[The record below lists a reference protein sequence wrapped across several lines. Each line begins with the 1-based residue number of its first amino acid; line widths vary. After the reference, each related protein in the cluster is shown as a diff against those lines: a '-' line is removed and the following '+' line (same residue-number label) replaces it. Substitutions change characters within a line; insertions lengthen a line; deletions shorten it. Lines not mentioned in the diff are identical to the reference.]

1 MNGPGARS
9 STASPACSPVSK
21 NEELCI
27 KNEELCI
34 KNEEI
39 CIKND
44 EFCSGERRPEHQWY
58 LAVLLPCYL
67 LFAQGQPGSNLLLIG
82 HLAGSQFFLTT
93 AVTGWLDGKHVVF
106 GRVVEG
112 MDIVKTIEG
121 VGSGSGQTSVKV
133 VVADC
138 GEVTD
143 KTK

>member
-1 MNGPGARS
+1 M
-9 STASPACSPVSK
+9 
-21 NEELCI
+21 
-27 KNEELCI
+27 
-34 KNEEI
+34 
-39 CIKND
+39 
-44 EFCSGERRPEHQWY
+44 
-58 LAVLLPCYL
+58 
-67 LFAQGQPGSNLLLIG
+67 LLIG